1 MCEQYT
7 CVPFPAKDVVRKIE
21 QTKTGAMDRPEKD
34 VVISECGV
42 LPLEEPFTVDRE

>member
-1 MCEQYT
+1 M
-7 CVPFPAKDVVRKIE
+7 RKIE